1 MTQKEFI
8 EEIAKWTRFYAPT
21 FGIKVNSPCIA
32 QAILESTSGTSS
44 KAKHHNYHGLKYR
57 KNRVSCH
64 IGYFKDGGS
73 EQLLDGSYVPLP
85 NETLWYEFAN
95 IQTAVLGYFQFI
107 NIPNYA
113 STKGVLDPYT
123 YLQNIKKSG
132 YATSLKYV
140 DNVFNIITK
149 YNLTQ
154 YDMGVDVMSDILV
167 AIDAGHGSQTAGKR
181 TPDGYREHWINVMTA
196 NYCVEALTRC
206 GVKTLK
212 IGWNDTNARDDT
224 DVLLGTRQS
233 IIKKNKCNISV
244 SIHAN
249 AYGNGATFN
258 SANGVETLYHLDGS
272 CVKDSKRLATLVQNN
287 LIKGTKQTNRGVKQ
301 QSLAMCNC
309 VKMGTQ
315 ASVLCEIGFMT
326 NKAESDLMKTEAF
339 CKEQGEDIARGI
351 CEYLNI
357 SYVEANGSPQNSVQ
371 TPQNTTQT
379 PSTSSKFPYLVRIN
393 VDKNDV
399 LNVRA
404 LPSASSVKVTQV
416 RRGEV
421 YTIIAEQNG
430 FLKLK
435 SGAGWISS
443 KYVIKL

>member
-1 MTQKEFI
+1 MEV
-8 EEIAKWTRFYAPT
+8 E
-21 FGIKVNSPCIA
+21 N
-32 QAILESTSGTSS
+32 
-44 KAKHHNYHGLKYR
+44 
-57 KNRVSCH
+57 
-64 IGYFKDGGS
+64 
-73 EQLLDGSYVPLP
+73 
-85 NETLWYEFAN
+85 
-95 IQTAVLGYFQFI
+95 
-107 NIPNYA
+107 
-113 STKGVLDPYT
+113 
-123 YLQNIKKSG
+123 
-132 YATSLKYV
+132 
-140 DNVFNIITK
+140 
-149 YNLTQ
+149 
-154 YDMGVDVMSDILV
+154 MSDILV

-196 NYCVEALTRC
+196 HYCVEALTRC

-212 IGWNDTNARDDT
+212 VGWNDTNARDDL
-224 DVLLGTRQS
+224 DVSLSARQNL
-233 IIKKNKCNISV
+233 IKANKCTISV

-249 AYGNGATFN
+249 AHGNGSSFN
-258 SANGVETLYHLDGS
+258 SANGVETLYHLTGS
-272 CVKDSKRLATLVQNN
+272 YVRDSKRLATLVQNN
-287 LIKGTKQTNRGVKQ
+287 LIKGTKQTNRGIKK

-339 CKEQGEDIARGI
+339 CKEQGEDVARGI

-357 SYVEANGSPQNSVQ
+357 SYVEANGSAQNSVQ
-371 TPQNTTQT
+371 TPQNTNPT
-379 PSTSSKFPYLVRIN
+379 PSTSKFPYLVKVN
-393 VDKNDV
+393 VDENDV

-404 LPSASSVKVTQV
+404 QPNANSAKVTQV
-416 RRGEV
+416 KRGEV